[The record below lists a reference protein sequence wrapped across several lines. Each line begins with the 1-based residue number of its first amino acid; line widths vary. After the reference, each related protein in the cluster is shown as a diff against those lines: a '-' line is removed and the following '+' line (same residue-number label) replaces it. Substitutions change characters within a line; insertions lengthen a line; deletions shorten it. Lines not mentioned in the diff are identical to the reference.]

1 MRYILLDENAA
12 RLVEPMG
19 FAASRFARPKP
30 FMEMIEERILPDL
43 LILDIVVREMDA
55 IKIID
60 WMGKM
65 KFLSP

>member
-1 MRYILLDENAA
+1 ME
-12 RLVEPMG
+12 
-19 FAASRFARPKP
+19 FAASRFTRPKQ

>member
-12 RLVEPMG
+12 RLVESMG
-19 FAASRFARPKP
+19 FDASRFTRPKP

-43 LILDIVVREMDA
+43 LILDIVVPEMDA

-60 WMGKM
+60 WMEK
-65 KFLSP
+65 

>member
-1 MRYILLDENAA
+1 
-12 RLVEPMG
+12 MG

-43 LILDIVVREMDA
+43 LILDIVVPEMDA

-65 KFLSP
+65 KFLFP

>member
-1 MRYILLDENAA
+1 ME
-12 RLVEPMG
+12 
-19 FAASRFARPKP
+19 FAASRFIRPKP

-43 LILDIVVREMDA
+43 LILDIVVPEMDA

-65 KFLSP
+65 KFLFP

>member
-1 MRYILLDENAA
+1 LDENAA
-12 RLVEPMG
+12 RLVESME
-19 FAASRFARPKP
+19 FAASRFIRPKP
-30 FMEMIEERILPDL
+30 FMEMIEERILPVL